1 MVFTS
6 RQRLAALL
14 ILILLDSLTV
24 GLAFSTAYLARFI
37 FDLPLLKEVGSQP
50 QLYFQLSL
58 LFLPVWL
65 LAIAAEGGYNR
76 RYLFIGSEEYRRL
89 FHATAFAALGST
101 LITFL
106 LKIDLS
112 RGWMGLSWLFA
123 LIFLLLERYLY
134 RRWRHFQNQRHPP
147 RHKIL
152 IVGSNKE
159 AAEVSKIINQASYL
173 GSEVVGA
180 LNGIGRSAKD
190 LEVIGH
196 VRDLKAKVA
205 QVNPEAV
212 VVIPSALGSKAF
224 SVYSQLKD
232 LNCSV
237 YITPSLKDVVSSR
250 VSIQPIGE
258 LPLIKVEKVTID
270 GLKGF
275 LKRLFD
281 LTVASV
287 LTLLLLP
294 FFLVIAVAI
303 KLNSPGPVFFKQ
315 TRVGK
320 NGRHFTCLKFRSMVV
335 NAEAKLKELKKLNE
349 AKGHIFKIKNDPR
362 ITKVGRWLR
371 RYSLDELPQL
381 FNVIKGEMSLVG
393 PRPPLPSEVA
403 NYNEWEQQR
412 LAVKPGMTGYWQIY
426 GRAKDIFDFEEV
438 VKMDLFYIENWS
450 LTLDLYIL
458 WRTLWVVLA
467 KQGSY

>member
-1 MVFTS
+1 MVFAS
-6 RQRLAALL
+6 RQRTAFLPV
-14 ILILLDSLTV
+14 LILLDSLMV
-24 GLAFSTAYLARFI
+24 GLAFSTAYLARFV
-37 FDLPLLKEVGSQP
+37 FDLPLLREVGSQP
-50 QLYFQLSL
+50 QLYLQLSL

-65 LAIAAEGGYNR
+65 LAIAAEGGYTQ

-106 LKIDLS
+106 FKIDLS
-112 RGWMGLSWLFA
+112 RGWMMLSWLFA
-123 LIFLLLERYLY
+123 LLLLLTERYLY
-134 RRWRHFQNQRHPP
+134 RRWRQFQNRRRPP
-147 RHKIL
+147 QHKVL
-152 IVGSNKE
+152 IIGSNKE
-159 AAEVSKIINQASYL
+159 AAEVAKVINNASYL
-173 GSEVVGA
+173 GSQVVGA
-180 LNGIGRSAKD
+180 LNGIGRSVKD
-190 LEVIGH
+190 IRVIGQ
-196 VRDLKAKVA
+196 VSNLKAKVA
-205 QVNPEAV
+205 EVKPEAV
-212 VVIPSALGSKAF
+212 VVIPSALGAKAA

-232 LNCSV
+232 LNCHV

-258 LPLIKVEKVTID
+258 LPLIRVEKVTID

-281 LTVASV
+281 LTVTLPLLV
-287 LTLLLLP
+287 LLAP
-294 FFLVIAVAI
+294 FFLLISVLI
-303 KLNSPGPVFFKQ
+303 KLDTPGSVFFRQ

-320 NGRHFTCLKFRSMVV
+320 NGRLFTCYKFRSMVV

-381 FNVIKGEMSLVG
+381 FNVLKGEMSLVG

-403 NYNEWEQQR
+403 NYNEWEKQR

-426 GRAKDIFDFEEV
+426 GRAQDVFDFEEV

-450 LTLDLYIL
+450 LTLDLYLL

-467 KQGSY
+467 GKGAY